1 VTNTILSSSGR
12 AGRGSHRVD
21 TGSGWI
27 AGTPLD
33 GESIEVISVEFV
45 AMSEV
50 ERTVEDVVVEVKAE
64 ELEDVVSCGRS
75 GRAGTDLVSAGRD
88 CGATSR
94 SFLSSE
100 PGTTGS
106 ASR

>member
-64 ELEDVVSCGRS
+64 ELVSCGRS